1 MKYTRRDFI
10 KATAA
15 CGLVAGAGPLLV
27 GVRSSYAAVQTK
39 TTLAVVQGARPA
51 ATRKAIQLLGG
62 MEAFVKKDS
71 RVVLKP
77 NMSWASAIESAADT
91 HPDVVKEVAAM
102 CIEAGAREVKILDH
116 TINRAEACLK
126 LSGIGDACSG
136 MKNVYVYAVNDK
148 KFYRSVAIPKGK
160 VLKSVDIIKDVL
172 DCDVF
177 INLPCAK
184 SHTTT
189 GVTLG
194 MKNLMGIIWDRRA
207 FHSDFDINQALAD
220 LTSAVKVN
228 LTVLDAS
235 RALTTGGPSG
245 PGIVTEP
252 GTIIAGTDPVAVD
265 AMGVTMANWYGQK
278 FSPAQIKHIVA
289 AHDMGLG
296 TMDLSLVNI
305 IKAAV

>member
-15 CGLVAGAGPLLV
+15 CGLAAGAGPLLV
-27 GVRSSYAAVQTK
+27 GVRSSYAAAQPQT
-39 TTLAVVQGARPA
+39 TVAVVQGARPA
-51 ATRKAIQLLGG
+51 ATRKAVQLLGG

-148 KFYRSVAIPKGK
+148 KFYRSVAIPEGQ
-160 VLKSVDIIKDVL
+160 S
-172 DCDVF
+172 
-177 INLPCAK
+177 
-184 SHTTT
+184 TEE
-189 GVTLG
+189 
-194 MKNLMGIIWDRRA
+194 RR
-207 FHSDFDINQALAD
+207 HYQG
-220 LTSAVKVN
+220 
-228 LTVLDAS
+228 
-235 RALTTGGPSG
+235 RA
-245 PGIVTEP
+245 
-252 GTIIAGTDPVAVD
+252 
-265 AMGVTMANWYGQK
+265 
-278 FSPAQIKHIVA
+278 
-289 AHDMGLG
+289 
-296 TMDLSLVNI
+296 
-305 IKAAV
+305 

>member
-1 MKYTRRDFI
+1 MPF
-10 KATAA
+10 
-15 CGLVAGAGPLLV
+15 LNP
-27 GVRSSYAAVQTK
+27 Q

-51 ATRKAIQLLGG
+51 ATRKAVQLLGG

-102 CIEAGAREVKILDH
+102 CIEAGAREVRILDH

-126 LSGIGDACSG
+126 LSGIGDACRG

-148 KFYRSVAIPKGK
+148 KFYRSVAIPNGK

-220 LTSAVKVN
+220 LTSAVKVH

-245 PGIVTEP
+245 PGLVTEP
-252 GTIIAGTDPVAVD
+252 KTIIAGTDPVAVD
-265 AMGVTMANWYGQK
+265 AMGVTMADWYGQK
-278 FSPAQIKHIVA
+278 FSPAQIKHIAA
-289 AHDMGLG
+289 AHAMGLG
-296 TMDLSLVNI
+296 TMDLPQVNI
-305 IKAAV
+305 KKATV

>member
-15 CGLVAGAGPLLV
+15 IGVAAGAGPLLV
-27 GVRSSYAAVQTK
+27 GVRSSHAVAQPK

-77 NMSWASAIESAADT
+77 NMSWASEIESAADT

-102 CIEAGAREVKILDH
+102 CIEAGAREVRILDH

-160 VLKSVDIIKDVL
+160 VLKSVDIIQDVL

-252 GTIIAGTDPVAVD
+252 RTIIAGTDPVAVD
-265 AMGVTMANWYGQK
+265 AMGVTMADWYGQK
-278 FSPAQIKHIVA
+278 FSPTQIKHIVA
-289 AHDMGLG
+289 AHAMGLG
-296 TMDLSLVNI
+296 TMDLPQVNI

>member
-15 CGLVAGAGPLLV
+15 CGLAAGAGPLLV
-27 GVRSSYAAVQTK
+27 GVRPSHAAAQTK

-51 ATRKAIQLLGG
+51 ATRKAVQLLGG

-71 RVVLKP
+71 PCCFGTEL
-77 NMSWASAIESAADT
+77 SWASTIESAVDT

-102 CIEAGAREVKILDH
+102 CIEAGAREVRILDH

-126 LSGIGDACSG
+126 LSGIGDACSN

-160 VLKSVDIIKDVL
+160 VLKSVDIIQDVL

-252 GTIIAGTDPVAVD
+252 RTIIAGTDPVAVD
-265 AMGVTMANWYGQK
+265 AMGVTMADWYGQK
-278 FSPAQIKHIVA
+278 FSPEQIKHIVA
-289 AHDMGLG
+289 ANAMGLG
-296 TMDLSLVNI
+296 TMELPGEY
-305 IKAAV
+305 